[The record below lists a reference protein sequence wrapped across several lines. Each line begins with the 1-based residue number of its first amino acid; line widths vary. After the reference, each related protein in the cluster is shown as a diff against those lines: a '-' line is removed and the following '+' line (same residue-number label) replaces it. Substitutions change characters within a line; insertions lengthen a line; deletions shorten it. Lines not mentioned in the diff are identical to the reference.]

1 MASMDRHRQMTP
13 SHSDTTDALANQ
25 SADPSRRR
33 TRRIDDP
40 EVVTNRI
47 PKFVTRAGASL
58 LLAIAEGDLSG
69 IAKQLGLGR
78 SVRAGDQEET
88 YFTYEELQRIRM
100 IAVNPAAVGNRIE
113 DFLAEVGSGDPRG
126 GLTRTRTDGCALP
139 ERFEE
144 VQLLDME
151 S

>member
-1 MASMDRHRQMTP
+1 MALMDRHRQMTP
-13 SHSDTTDALANQ
+13 GQGGTTDALANQ
-25 SADPSRRR
+25 NADPSRRR

-58 LLAIAEGDLSG
+58 LLGIAEADLSG

-78 SVRAGDQEET
+78 SVSAGDQEET
-88 YFTYEELQRIRM
+88 YFTHEELHRIRM
-100 IAVNPAAVGNRIE
+100 IAMNPAAVGNRIE
-113 DFLAEVGSGDPRG
+113 DLLAEVGSGDPRG
-126 GLTRTRTDGCALP
+126 GSTRKRTDGCALP
-139 ERFEE
+139 ERFGE

>member
-1 MASMDRHRQMTP
+1 MTP
-13 SHSDTTDALANQ
+13 GHSDTTDALPNQ

-40 EVVTNRI
+40 EVVTNRV
-47 PKFVTRAGASL
+47 PKFVTRAGASFL
-58 LLAIAEGDLSG
+58 LGIAEGDLSL

-100 IAVNPAAVGNRIE
+100 NAMNPAAVGSRIE

-126 GLTRTRTDGCALP
+126 DLTRKRTDGCALP
-139 ERFEE
+139 ERFGEI
-144 VQLLDME
+144 QFSDME
-151 S
+151 NKR

>member
-1 MASMDRHRQMTP
+1 MASMDRNRQMTP
-13 SHSDTTDALANQ
+13 GQFDTTDALANQ

-58 LLAIAEGDLSG
+58 LLGIAEADLSG

-78 SVRAGDQEET
+78 SVSAGDQEET
-88 YFTYEELQRIRM
+88 YFTHEELHRIRM
-100 IAVNPAAVGNRIE
+100 IVMNPAAVGNRIE

-126 GLTRTRTDGCALP
+126 DLTRKRTDGCALP
-139 ERFEE
+139 ERFGE